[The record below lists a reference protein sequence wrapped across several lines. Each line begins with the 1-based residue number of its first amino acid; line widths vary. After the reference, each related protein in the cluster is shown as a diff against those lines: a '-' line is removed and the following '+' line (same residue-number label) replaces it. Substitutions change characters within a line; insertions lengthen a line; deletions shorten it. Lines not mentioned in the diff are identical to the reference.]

1 MALRSHKRLHLKR
14 SKQPARPQE
23 QSDEDNVE
31 ETVSESPPTLK
42 PTDCEQDIP
51 MPKIRNLFDWLQSA
65 FQADV

>member
-1 MALRSHKRLHLKR
+1 MKR

-31 ETVSESPPTLK
+31 ETVSESPTLK

-51 MPKIRNLFDWLQSA
+51 MPTIRNLFDWLQSA